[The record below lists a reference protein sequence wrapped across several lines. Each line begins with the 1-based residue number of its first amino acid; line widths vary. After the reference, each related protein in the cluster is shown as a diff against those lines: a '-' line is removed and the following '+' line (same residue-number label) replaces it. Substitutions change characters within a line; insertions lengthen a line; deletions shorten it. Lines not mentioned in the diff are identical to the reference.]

1 MNTGSNEKNPTEA
14 VDAPAPVGFFLLF
27 MRIDD
32 IISKEEYA

>member
-1 MNTGSNEKNPTEA
+1 MKSKKNPTGA
-14 VDAPAPVGFFLLF
+14 GASAASVGFFLLF